1 MTNAEYQQK
10 TFWKMFEE
18 ELDKVNNPFRIKC
31 KKYFATIDKSSAVSN
46 YCLSMDFLIKKGYLR
61 VGIYMLD
68 DIPAFN
74 HMYSYKDEIEAILEF
89 KPLWTTSG
97 EKKDSVRR
105 IEVHIPFIENDTDS
119 YLDTIKKAI
128 YYVKQFK
135 KAMPQYSLNTLFD

>member
-10 TFWKMFEE
+10 TFWRMFEE
-18 ELDKVNNPFRIKC
+18 ELEKVNNPFRINHR
-31 KKYFATIDKSSAVSN
+31 KYFATIDKSSAVSN

-68 DIPAFN
+68 DISAFN

-89 KPLWTTSG
+89 KPMWTTSG